1 MKTILLTGSL
11 RSPPK
16 EECISLAL
24 ALSPPSHILATPPGI
39 LYNRAAGWVE
49 LGIQR

>member
-16 EECISLAL
+16 GERISLAL
-24 ALSPPSHILATPPGI
+24 PPSHILATPPGI
-39 LYNRAAGWVE
+39 FYNRAAGWVE